1 MTLSAGTSP
10 PILFSLGTQLPWTY
24 HWDAILAQQKIIHVK
39 QDYREQI
46 NLASVYT
53 LLTLLKNT

>member
-1 MTLSAGTSP
+1 MALSAGTIP

-53 LLTLLKNT
+53 FSLY